1 MPANQQ
7 EADMRT
13 KTALLAS
20 ILCLGTSAAL
30 ADALPNITPDHD
42 FTGIY
47 LMTKP
52 DGDAKTITVSYSAAV
67 RAARI
72 DVPDSPGYVLIDLA
86 THDFKMVM
94 PPEQKYMDMAALAA
108 QGRLLM
114 GANRGAAAPDPNAP
128 PSAPPEIEDL
138 GTATYAGHTCDLMK
152 ITDPSNGDWTE
163 ICTTHGGIILHIHTD
178 KGDDV
183 TAQKISDTAVAPADV
198 EIPPGYT
205 PFVMPGMPGG
215 MQLPGGMQMPN
226 GMQMPPGMTM
236 PGGPPAQ

>member
-1 MPANQQ
+1 
-7 EADMRT
+7 MRT

-20 ILCLGTSAAL
+20 ILCFSTSAAL

-52 DGDAKTITVSYSAAV
+52 GGDAKTITVAYNAAV

-152 ITDPSNGDWTE
+152 ITDASNGDWTE